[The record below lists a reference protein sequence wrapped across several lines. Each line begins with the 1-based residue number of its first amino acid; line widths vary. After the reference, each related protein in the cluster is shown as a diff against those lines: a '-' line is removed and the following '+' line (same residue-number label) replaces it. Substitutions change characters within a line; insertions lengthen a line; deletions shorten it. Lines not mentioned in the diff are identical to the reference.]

1 VRDTAKYV
9 GMAVANLA
17 TMFDP
22 EVVVLGGSIASSGD
36 VMLEAIRAETQ
47 RRLMPLQCDRVR
59 IELSSLGD
67 DAIAIGAARA
77 IA

>member
-1 VRDTAKYV
+1 
-9 GMAVANLA
+9 
-17 TMFDP
+17 
-22 EVVVLGGSIASSGD
+22 
-36 VMLEAIRAETQ
+36 MLEAIRSETQ
-47 RRLMPLQCDRVR
+47 RRLMPQQCNRVR